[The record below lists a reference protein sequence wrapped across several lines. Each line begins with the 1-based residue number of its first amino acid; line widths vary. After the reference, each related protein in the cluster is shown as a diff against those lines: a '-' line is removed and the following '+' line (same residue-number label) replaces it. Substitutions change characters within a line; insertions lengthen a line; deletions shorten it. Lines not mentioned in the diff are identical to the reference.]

1 MEDLNIRNRS
11 SNHLVE
17 CSHLKIFFKILPYIK
32 NEIIK
37 CLCCHTM
44 FKEEDRRRNDRS
56 SFSPLLFIS
65 PCKQL
70 VGTQLISLLNAL
82 IGPSAASSART
93 RGLLA

>member
-1 MEDLNIRNRS
+1 MEDLNTRNRS
-11 SNHLVE
+11 FNHLME
-17 CSHLKIFFKILPYIK
+17 CSHLKIFFKILPHIK
-32 NEIIK
+32 NEIMK

-70 VGTQLISLLNAL
+70 VGIQLISLLNAL

-93 RGLLA
+93 RSLLA